1 VLDAVLTA
9 LDARERDWAAYHR
22 GTVEFHLRNAAAWGN
37 KAVGADLAAQ
47 IDPDF
52 SPGMPAVRA

>member
-1 VLDAVLTA
+1 M
-9 LDARERDWAAYHR
+9 
-22 GTVEFHLRNAAAWGN
+22 RNAAAWGN

-52 SPGMPAVRA
+52 SPGMPAMRA